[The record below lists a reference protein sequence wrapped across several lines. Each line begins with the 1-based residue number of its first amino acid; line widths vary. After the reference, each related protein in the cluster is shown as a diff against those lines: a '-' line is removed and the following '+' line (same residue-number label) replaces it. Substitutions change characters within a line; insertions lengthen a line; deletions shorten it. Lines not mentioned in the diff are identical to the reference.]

1 MSKICLKGKRKQTGD
16 DSCSHQFITGNTHY
30 RFERT
35 REILANKNFLC
46 LLCCLVYALCES
58 DFHLPQSFVSVVDA
72 MWGAS
77 FSAVGIA
84 DLKLWHVM
92 LSWPALKMSPSTVFR
107 ILLRHL
113 GVRALPEGKRKI
125 GSAELSIPASC
136 CIRKS
141 LWRASTGQQFFSMKG

>member
-1 MSKICLKGKRKQTGD
+1 MEEKKTDGEN
-16 DSCSHQFITGNTHY
+16 SCSHQFITRNTHY
-30 RFERT
+30 IVERT
-35 REILANKNFLC
+35 REIFSNKNFLC

-58 DFHLPQSFVSVVDA
+58 VFHLPQSFVSAVDA

-92 LSWPALKMSPSTVFR
+92 LSRPALKMSPSTVFK

-113 GVRALPEGKRKI
+113 GVRALPEGKRKT
-125 GSAELSIPASC
+125 GSAEFSIPASC
-136 CIRKS
+136 CIRIS
-141 LWRASTGQQFFSMKG
+141 LWRANTGQQFFSMKG